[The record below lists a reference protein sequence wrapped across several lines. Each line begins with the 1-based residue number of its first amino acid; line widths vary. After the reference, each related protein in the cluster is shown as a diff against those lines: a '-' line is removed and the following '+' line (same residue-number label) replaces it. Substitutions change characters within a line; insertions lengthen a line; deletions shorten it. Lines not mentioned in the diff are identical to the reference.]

1 MNTKLKGNIILFIT
15 AIIWGMSFVSQSV
28 GMEYIEPNTFMGI
41 RTLMGGVVLLPVIF
55 ILDKGKKKQGAYR
68 PTNMK
73 KLLKYGIIC
82 GLFLCIA
89 QTLQTYGLQT
99 TTTAKSGFLTALYI
113 IFVAI
118 IGLFVGKKLTG
129 KMVIGIIT
137 AVVGMYFLCLF
148 GESVSFNAGDGL
160 TILCAVFFAGQILCI
175 DKFVADIDGLK
186 LSCTQFLTAG
196 VINVILMFILET
208 PNMENILACS
218 TALLYSGIMSCGVAY
233 TLQVIGQKYADPTSA
248 SIIMSLE
255 SVFAAISGWIILSQ
269 KMSLSQIAGCVL
281 MFAAIVLV
289 QLPEKREI
297 LKATNHTGIEKIDSE

>member
-1 MNTKLKGNIILFIT
+1 
-15 AIIWGMSFVSQSV
+15 MSFVSQSV

-55 ILDKGKKKQGAYR
+55 ILDKGKKKQGTYR

-82 GLFLCIA
+82 GIFLCIA

-113 IFVAI
+113 IFVSV

-148 GESVSFNAGDGL
+148 GEAVSFNVGDGL

-196 VINVILMFILET
+196 IINTILMFILET

-255 SVFAAISGWIILSQ
+255 SVFAAVSGWIILSQ
-269 KMSLSQIAGCVL
+269 RMSIPQIVGCVL

-297 LKATNHTGIEKIDSE
+297 LKATNHTGIGKIDSE